1 MHVVDDNA
9 DGMGAVGMILFGH
22 VGVQSLVSMPSR
34 NSGLNRPLTNSIVPC
49 DTLRVVGDGGDR
61 GVCSGRSATSRVQRS
76 GVMISRSR

>member
-49 DTLRVVGDGGDR
+49 DTLLACRRCDDGDQ
-61 GVCSGRSATSRVQRS
+61 GVFARADPPHQGSSGRA
-76 GVMISRSR
+76 